1 MKELLITGA
10 WRCGEQ
16 QVQALEQMGYAV
28 TFWPDERQAV
38 NMDTQRFE
46 AVICG
51 GLFLTTPIERF
62 PALKCIQVT
71 SAGLD
76 RVPLDYCKAH
86 GITVYNAGGV
96 YSAPMAEFVLGG
108 ILQLYKESKFFA
120 GNQAAHRWEKHRGL
134 RELSGKTACII
145 GTGSVGSAIARRLRA
160 FDVQTVG
167 MNRSGHPAAE
177 FDQTQPTC
185 RLDDLLPLADLVI
198 CAMPLTAETAGLFDS
213 VRIAKI
219 KPGAVFVNV
228 ARGKVTD
235 QQALVEALQSGQLF
249 GAVLDVFE
257 EEPLPRS
264 SPLWDMEQVI
274 LTPHNS
280 FVGEHNGERLFR
292 RVEAAFKDNSA
303 DKPGLDLSGIA
314 HTYEVPFS
322 RSPYSVDNLKAYQVL
337 KKIIDE
343 GRYDAIHCHT
353 PMGAVVTRLAA
364 RDARKRGTKVIYT
377 AHGFHFYNGAA
388 RKNWLLFYPVEKALA
403 KDTDCLITINSEDY
417 NTAKARQF
425 AAGRL
430 ELVNG
435 VGVDLSDFQPVTRE
449 QKLALR
455 RAYGYSP
462 DDFILIYPAD
472 FSARKNQNMLFDT
485 LKLLLEKDKHF
496 RLLLPGSDVEARPF
510 LDYAKSIGV
519 AEHVEALGYR
529 RDIRQLVGL
538 SDVSVSSSR
547 QEGLPINLV
556 EAMALGNPVVAT
568 DVRGNR
574 DLVQDGESGYLVPLN
589 DSRAMADRIWS
600 LYTDPEQTAAFGV
613 AGRTLA
619 QDYAVEPVLHRMIE
633 IYQALELL

>member
-1 MKELLITGA
+1 MK
-10 WRCGEQ
+10 
-16 QVQALEQMGYAV
+16 V
-28 TFWPDERQAV
+28 
-38 NMDTQRFE
+38 
-46 AVICG
+46 
-51 GLFLTTPIERF
+51 LFV
-62 PALKCIQVT
+62 A
-71 SAGLD
+71 
-76 RVPLDYCKAH
+76 
-86 GITVYNAGGV
+86 TVRSHIGQFHM
-96 YSAPMAEFVLGG
+96 PF
-108 ILQLYKESKFFA
+108 I
-120 GNQAAHRWEKHRGL
+120 
-134 RELSGKTACII
+134 REL
-145 GTGSVGSAIARRLRA
+145 VRR
-160 FDVQTVG
+160 G
-167 MNRSGHPAAE
+167 
-177 FDQTQPTC
+177 C
-185 RLDDLLPLADLVI
+185 
-198 CAMPLTAETAGLFDS
+198 
-213 VRIAKI
+213 
-219 KPGAVFVNV
+219 
-228 ARGKVTD
+228 
-235 QQALVEALQSGQLF
+235 
-249 GAVLDVFE
+249 
-257 EEPLPRS
+257 
-264 SPLWDMEQVI
+264 
-274 LTPHNS
+274 
-280 FVGEHNGERLFR
+280 

-314 HTYEVPFS
+314 RTYEVPFS

-519 AEHVEALGYR
+519 ADHVEALGYEFFAMSAATHQGTR
-529 RDIRQLVGL
+529 ELVQHIAQRL
-538 SDVSVSSSR
+538 S
-547 QEGLPINLV
+547 ELPPVTVYEPEYVPKPPVIDTTEPLHIEREDNTWLV
-556 EAMALGNPVVAT
+556 EGPWLQRLMGNINFSDYESRMYFDKMLRQSGLFDT
-568 DVRGNR
+568 LEQMGI
-574 DLVQDGESGYLVPLN
+574 QDGDIVSMYDLEF
-589 DSRAMADRIWS
+589 
-600 LYTDPEQTAAFGV
+600 E
-613 AGRTLA
+613 
-619 QDYAVEPVLHRMIE
+619 
-633 IYQALELL
+633 YQR